1 MKIVV
6 TTPTGSVGSRV
17 VRLLLQAGQRPTLL
31 LRDAGR
37 LDPATRALVDTVE
50 GDQRDVDVVLRA
62 TEGADALYWVN
73 PPTDDD
79 DPVEAQRRLGRI
91 AARAVVDNGI
101 ARTVLQSSVGA
112 EERTGAGDIDGLAA
126 TEVALDGTGASVT
139 HLRCG
144 MFFTNLLL
152 DPGLGEG
159 VLRVALPV
167 DMPLPWV
174 DPRDVGDVAA
184 VRLLSTAWTG
194 RHVQAVHGPEDLS
207 WAQVAAVVSAATG
220 RSVRAERVPDDA
232 IRSGLRAAGLTDPQ
246 VEAIL
251 GMSTGLRDG
260 FVPEDGRSLVT
271 TTPGT
276 LAAWAYEHLDQQASQ
291 ALAG

>member
-50 GDQRDVDVVLRA
+50 GDQRDLDVVLRA

-79 DPVEAQRRLGRI
+79 DPIEAQRRLGRI

-101 ARTVLQSSVGA
+101 TRTVFQSSVGA
-112 EERTGAGDIDGLAA
+112 EKRTGVGDIDGLAA

-152 DPGLGEG
+152 DPGLDEG
-159 VLRVALPV
+159 VFRVALPV

-184 VRLLSTAWTG
+184 VRLLSTTWSG

-207 WAQVAAVVSAATG
+207 WAQVADVVAAATG
-220 RSVRAERVPDDA
+220 RSVRVERVPDDA
-232 IRSGLRAAGLTDPQ
+232 IRAGLRAAGLTDPQ

-276 LAAWAYEHLDQQASQ
+276 LAAWAYEHVNRQVAP